1 MSDVTA
7 GHRPEGGHTRKFV
20 AGFIAGALTALA
32 SAALAARIVGGNGW
46 LNGWEVTKD
55 GESICEDPYVWVS
68 THEIE
73 CD

>member
-1 MSDVTA
+1 M
-7 GHRPEGGHTRKFV
+7 RKFV

-32 SAALAARIVGGNGW
+32 ASALAAQIVGSNGW

-55 GESICEDPYVWVS
+55 GETICDDPYVWVG
-68 THEIE
+68 TREIE